1 MRVLSLGWEDPLGR
15 KWPLQYSCLGSPID
29 RGAWWTIV
37 HGLQRA
43 GHDKVSAHTHTQG
56 GKERF
61 GRLGYQDC
69 NKSIGRDINLRDCA
83 QREKDG
89 LLEDRA

>member
-1 MRVLSLGWEDPLGR
+1 M
-15 KWPLQYSCLGSPID
+15 
-29 RGAWWTIV
+29 
-37 HGLQRA
+37 
-43 GHDKVSAHTHTQG
+43 SAHTHTQG